1 MNNISILPPSPKEIG
16 RAIAA
21 NIRALRRRRRIS
33 QERLAD
39 LSGVSLGSVK
49 RFETSG
55 EISLLSLGKI
65 ALALG
70 IEKELS
76 GLFSDIPPESIDEVI
91 REGNQRNHRPLPRQD
106 SRKARGA
113 REVQDSIPV

>member
-33 QERLAD
+33 QQRLAE

-55 EISLLSLGKI
+55 DISLLSLGKI

-70 IEKELS
+70 IEKELT